1 MSHHPDED
9 LARDLDTAERELVT
23 DQHKWFAWATVL
35 AALAT
40 GITLLLPWT
49 LSRRLGQSVWQLGID
64 TAPALALTWIVG
76 LLGSIAALV
85 FRPGAKAQAATAVT
99 GIIAMICAAGA
110 WQANTL
116 DPATDGRPGPG
127 PSFTLVA
134 GICWLLCAT
143 AQLIADRPRHTP
155 PDDDAIARAVTRLRQ
170 SPEAHSPRAS
180 WQSPGGGMGSTRGTE
195 VPD

>member
-35 AALAT
+35 AATTT

-64 TAPALALTWIVG
+64 TEPALALTWIAG
-76 LLGSIAALV
+76 LLASGAALV
-85 FRPGAKAQAATAVT
+85 LRPGAKAQAATAIT
-99 GIIAMICAAGA
+99 GIIVMICAAGA

-116 DPATDGRPGPG
+116 DTATDSRPGPG
-127 PSFTLVA
+127 PSFALVA

-143 AQLIADRPRHTP
+143 AQLIADRPHHTP
-155 PDDDAIARAVTRLRQ
+155 PNDAAIARAETRLRQ
-170 SPEAHSPRAS
+170 SQPQP
-180 WQSPGGGMGSTRGTE
+180 
-195 VPD
+195 